1 VAKNYEIYEP
11 TIGAFEV
18 TGGEYSLFSKLRI
31 KKWPKI
37 SFILSQV

>member
-1 VAKNYEIYEP
+1 MAKNYEIIEP

-18 TGGEYSLFSKLRI
+18 MGGEYLLFSKLRI

-37 SFILSQV
+37 SYIIT